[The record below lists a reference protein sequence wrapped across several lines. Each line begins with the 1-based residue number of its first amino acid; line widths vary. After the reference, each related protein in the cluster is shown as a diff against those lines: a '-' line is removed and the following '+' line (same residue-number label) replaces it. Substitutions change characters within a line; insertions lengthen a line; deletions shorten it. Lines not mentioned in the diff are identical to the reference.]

1 MGEPVWASGRWYVRE
16 GMVDA
21 FIERWRAW
29 LSWTSESCPGFRSAT
44 LIQDDDD
51 PRRFTSFSDWDD
63 DASRGG
69 WMTSSGFAERMGPV
83 REACEEV
90 YAGSYHTA
98 ASFSGTPTA
107 G

>member
-1 MGEPVWASGRWYVRE
+1 
-16 GMVDA
+16 
-21 FIERWRAW
+21 
-29 LSWTSESCPGFRSAT
+29 
-44 LIQDDDD
+44 
-51 PRRFTSFSDWDD
+51 
-63 DASRGG
+63 
-69 WMTSSGFAERMGPV
+69 MTSSGFAERMGPV